1 MALFGA
7 LCVGW
12 YHAGMQ
18 NKSDFFRLSK
28 KQWYSVIISQSM
40 ASFDSRQ

>member
-1 MALFGA
+1 MAVFEA
-7 LCVGW
+7 LCVGC

-28 KQWYSVIISQSM
+28 N
-40 ASFDSRQ
+40 SRTR

>member
-28 KQWYSVIISQSM
+28 KTVVLGDHQSING
-40 ASFDSRQ
+40 FF